1 MGGVLAKSMKG
12 VSPSNAASSSGKK
25 TMMGNKQNFKHG
37 GMAQTVETVR
47 DAHHLAMPTQ
57 QEREVF
63 QGSVM
68 TTSTI
73 DVQIDR
79 GALANRKDANGDD
92 LIHRVA
98 QARKTEQRIRR
109 AHQECAEFIE

>member
-1 MGGVLAKSMKG
+1 
-12 VSPSNAASSSGKK
+12 
-25 TMMGNKQNFKHG
+25 
-37 GMAQTVETVR
+37 
-47 DAHHLAMPTQ
+47 
-57 QEREVF
+57 
-63 QGSVM
+63 M